1 MPRLI
6 TILWMTILW
15 MIAVVAGATFYYG
28 LNTGLGTLAVIAL
41 ILAVLTFA
49 ASLLP
54 LSRSFLSELGVTPRG
69 RAADAPGIN
78 VGLPRGTRLVHEAG
92 PPQADQQACL
102 RCGKIVCD
110 FTAPDGSRTGW
121 AAGTHL
127 VEFEGTFSTLDG
139 KIAEEEFCSP
149 IRNRLW
155 SVTS

>member
-28 LNTGLGTLAVIAL
+28 LNTGLGSLAVIAL
-41 ILAVLTFA
+41 ILAVLAFA

-54 LSRSFLSELGVTPRG
+54 LSRSFLSELGVAPSPT
-69 RAADAPGIN
+69 ADISRINAERPAPN
-78 VGLPRGTRLVHEAG
+78 RLVHEAG
-92 PPQADQQACL
+92 MPQADRQTCV
-102 RCGKIVCD
+102 RCGTTVCD
-110 FTAPDGSRTGW
+110 FTAPHGSRTGW

-127 VEFEGTFSTLDG
+127 VESDGTFSTLDG
-139 KIAEEEFCSP
+139 KVVEDEFCSP